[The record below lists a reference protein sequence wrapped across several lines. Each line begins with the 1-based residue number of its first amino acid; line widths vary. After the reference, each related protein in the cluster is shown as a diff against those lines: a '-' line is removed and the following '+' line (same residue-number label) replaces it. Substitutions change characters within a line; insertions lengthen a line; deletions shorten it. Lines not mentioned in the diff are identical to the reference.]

1 MPAKF
6 TTEILAAALEG
17 FEAQKTRLDTKINV
31 LRTMLSGGPK
41 KEATAKPEA
50 PKRKKRR
57 LSAAGRQAIIDAA
70 KRRWA
75 MIRAEKEKAS
85 QVAAPKKT
93 APKKAAAKPAP
104 VKKAAKKKLAARK
117 KTASAPAAAEAT
129 V

>member
-17 FEAQKTRLDTKINV
+17 FEAQKIRLDTKITV

-41 KEATAKPEA
+41 EPTAKPEA

-75 MIRAEKEKAS
+75 MIRAERQKAS

-104 VKKAAKKKLAARK
+104 VKKAAKKKLAAKK

-129 V
+129 S

>member
-17 FEAQKTRLDTKINV
+17 FEAQKIRLDTKITV

-41 KEATAKPEA
+41 EPTAKPEA

-57 LSAAGRQAIIDAA
+57 LSAAGRRAIVEAA

-85 QVAAPKKT
+85 QVTAPKKT
-93 APKKAAAKPAP
+93 ARKKAKAAP
-104 VKKAAKKKLAARK
+104 VKKVVKQKAAVKK
-117 KTASAPAAAEAT
+117 KTASAPVVAEAT
-129 V
+129 A

>member
-1 MPAKF
+1 MPPKF

-17 FEAQKTRLDTKINV
+17 FEAQKIRLDTKITV
-31 LRTMLSGGPK
+31 LRTMLSGGPT
-41 KEATAKPEA
+41 EPTAKPEA

-57 LSAAGRQAIIDAA
+57 LSAAGRRAIIEAA

-93 APKKAAAKPAP
+93 ARKKAAAKPAP
-104 VKKAAKKKLAARK
+104 VKKVAKKKAAVKK
-117 KTASAPAAAEAT
+117 KTASAPALAEAT
-129 V
+129 A